1 MSIIIHRFGII
12 IVNMQDKKRLPG
24 LSVNALFV
32 LILAVTFACKR
43 VPSQPASEHTN
54 KTHSTHN
61 HKKGPLLYIPSS
73 RYICIEYYHNFAIE
87 KVRMSRVAIDGVPSK
102 GYALY
107 ILEARVVGRNHETI
121 RQDPDLLGGIIRPF
135 GKGLD
140 DSISSIVFIS
150 KNKIIHPKPLHWSDK
165 GERIHCNIYLKRLS
179 KEWYWDISVFYN
191 GDYSHLPLD
200 IKEPSKY
207 SNVSVYEIQNN
218 KDSLYYLVTFDKRHS
233 LPDSVTITFAK
244 KKMKIAVENSTI
256 LKYKMKYHSE
266 FEEPRDVVYKRYMEA
281 KAKKRKK
288 YE

>member
-1 MSIIIHRFGII
+1 MLK
-12 IVNMQDKKRLPG
+12 KKRKFEKDLN
-24 LSVNALFV
+24 VNILLV

-121 RQDPDLLGGIIRPF
+121 RRDPETLGGIIRPF

-140 DSISSIVFIS
+140 DSISSIVFTS
-150 KNKIIHPKPLHWSDK
+150 KNKIIHPKPLRWSDK
-165 GERIHCNIYLKRLS
+165 GERIHCNIYLKRIS

-200 IKEPSKY
+200 IKKPFKY
-207 SNVSVYEIQNN
+207 TIIGESEIRNS
-218 KDSLYYLVTFDKRHS
+218 KDSLYYLVTFDKRRP

-244 KKMKIAVENSTI
+244 KKMKIAVDNSTF
-256 LKYKMKYHSE
+256 LKYRLKYHSE
-266 FEEPRDVVYKRYMEA
+266 FEEPKEVVYKRHMEA
-281 KAKKRKK
+281 LAKKRKK
-288 YE
+288 HE